1 MKEVAF
7 HTRARGA
14 HVVGEPVA
22 VRPAGM
28 FVSGADMRLWIGAN
42 VEPPGFE
49 AIDPGLAADWRS
61 IIEEARTMGDPDD
74 GLAMAA
80 CMSRYPRAPQDARE
94 QMIANVR
101 ERRGHYE
108 DHGFDLCWGEGDRE
122 TFGIAR
128 IDEDDESKIMV
139 SIVDYRSALN
149 AMERDDMERVG
160 RKLPLRSKVMPSTV
174 LKPRT

>member
-7 HTRARGA
+7 HTSARGP

-28 FVSGADMRLWIGAN
+28 FVSGADMRLWIAME
-42 VEPPGFE
+42 VEPPGFDS
-49 AIDPGLAADWRS
+49 IDPGLAADWRS
-61 IIEEARTMGDPDD
+61 IVEEARTMGDSDD
-74 GLAMAA
+74 ALAMAA
-80 CMSRYPRAPQDARE
+80 CIARYPRAPADARP

-101 ERRGHYE
+101 ERRAHYE
-108 DHGFDLCWGEGDRE
+108 DNGFDLCWGEGDRE

-128 IDEDDESKIMV
+128 IDEDDEAKIME
-139 SIVDYRSALN
+139 SIVDYRAALT
-149 AMERDDMERVG
+149 AQERTDMERAG
-160 RKLPLRSKVMPSTV
+160 RKMAMRNKVLPKSA